1 MQEWR
6 EWVVKARQGDL
17 AAFDRLVDR
26 FRDMAVGYAFSRLHD
41 FQLAED
47 VAQEAFVRAYRD
59 IATLREA
66 AAFPAWFRR
75 IVFKYC
81 DRLSRRKKL
90 PTVSLDTAPEL
101 RARNGDP
108 FETLGRRRMRQDVLA
123 SINNLPGH
131 ERAAVSLFYIDGY
144 SMAEVGQFL
153 DVPAATVKSRLHSAR
168 RRLKEKMMGMVRNT
182 LKSHAPGKE
191 LNERVRRVLTDV
203 PTVSFELHQARKKD
217 KLRRCPESHPFPS
230 CVRACLEHMSD
241 AMGFM
246 KITVHGREW
255 RLDTTYVYLMG
266 TTGAAFG
273 LNWKPGWHMDNP
285 DLGHIST
292 DPLSPYRRG
301 LASIGRDYE
310 IIDKDERRDDEA
322 RFRERIMTSIRDHGR
337 PVIARGVV
345 GPPVESLITGF
356 DDGGDVLIGWS
367 YFQRAKEF
375 AADLQFESNGCFRRR
390 GWFGDTHRLIVLGDR
405 RERPP
410 LREVYRDSL
419 QHALTVARTATTHG
433 DRHNGIAA
441 YRAWADAIIDDG
453 EFVGRKTPELRY
465 RYHVHQDA
473 VGTIA
478 EGRWYAHNFMNKV
491 LADVNAPE
499 ILAEAAR
506 CFDQEHTLMWK
517 LWSLVGGPGYSDKKA
532 RLFADGRIRRDTAAI
547 ILEAQEQDRQAVGYI
562 EQALSRW

>member
-1 MQEWR
+1 MRDWR
-6 EWVVKARQGDL
+6 ELVVRAQQGDL

-26 FRDMAVGYAFSRLHD
+26 FRDMAVGYAFSRLRD
-41 FQLAED
+41 FHLAED
-47 VAQEAFVRAYRD
+47 VAQEAFVQAYRD
-59 IATLREA
+59 LSALRKAE
-66 AAFPAWFRR
+66 AFPAWFRR

-81 DRLSRRKKL
+81 DRLSRRKTL
-90 PTVSLDTAPEL
+90 STVPLDMAPEPK
-101 RARNGDP
+101 ARSGDP
-108 FETLGRRRMRQDVLA
+108 LETLDRQQTRKDVMA
-123 SINNLPGH
+123 SINSLPSH

-144 SMAEVGQFL
+144 SMTEVGQFL

-168 RRLKEKMMGMVRNT
+168 QRLKEKMMGMVRNT
-182 LKSHAPGKE
+182 LKSHAPGRE
-191 LNERVRRVLTDV
+191 LNERVRRVLADV
-203 PTVSFELHQARKKD
+203 PTISFELHQSRKKD
-217 KLRRCPESHPFPS
+217 ALRRCPESHPFPS
-230 CVRACLEHMSD
+230 CVRACLEYMNE
-241 AMGFM
+241 AMGFT
-246 KITVHGREW
+246 KIAVHGREW

-266 TTGAAFG
+266 TTGTAFG

-285 DLGHIST
+285 DLSHISA
-292 DPLSPYRRG
+292 DPLAPYRRG
-301 LASIGRDYE
+301 LTSIGRDYE
-310 IIDKDERRDDEA
+310 IIDKNPAHDDEA
-322 RFRERIMTSIRDHGR
+322 RFRERILKSIRDHGR

-345 GPPVESLITGF
+345 GPPVECLVTGF
-356 DDGGDVLIGWS
+356 DESGDVLIGWS

-375 AADLQFESNGCFRRR
+375 AADLQFESNGYFRRR
-390 GWFGDTHRLIVLGDR
+390 GWFADTHRLIVLGDR

-441 YRAWADAIIDDG
+441 YRAWADAILEDG
-453 EFVGRKTPELRY
+453 EFVGRKTPERRH

-478 EGRWYAHNFMNKV
+478 EGRWYAHNFVHKV

-506 CFDQEHTLMWK
+506 CYDAQHTLMWK

-547 ILEAQEQDRQAVGYI
+547 ILEAQERERKAVDCV
-562 EQALSRW
+562 EQALARW